1 MRPGECDIEERGSSG
16 REKVPERVM
25 EAHTLNSIFLSI
37 CLFLAAGLV
46 LRKKQLSSTF
56 PSLLHV
62 LPPLQHSG
70 FCCGLVQSHGGL
82 NRLS

>member
-1 MRPGECDIEERGSSG
+1 MRPGECDIEERGSS
-16 REKVPERVM
+16 RWEKVPERDM
-25 EAHTLNSIFLSI
+25 EAHTLNSIFL
-37 CLFLAAGLV
+37 CLFLATGLV